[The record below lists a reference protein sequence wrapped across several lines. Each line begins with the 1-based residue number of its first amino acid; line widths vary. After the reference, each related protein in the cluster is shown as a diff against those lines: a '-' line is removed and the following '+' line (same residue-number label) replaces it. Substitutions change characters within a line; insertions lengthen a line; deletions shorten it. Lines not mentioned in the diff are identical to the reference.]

1 MISMLRSIKYCS
13 LVTSMADVQ
22 VMCIVT
28 LTQTDDQQ
36 PAAMT
41 EAVAQARA
49 CSRSVMWLVQMQ
61 GEIADVISS
70 VLAQAVNPNSTELRE
85 AMRATAEEAG
95 ALSSEEVAVWALS
108 KHDVQQRLANRQ
120 AELQGLEQQ
129 AKHALASLPEPAKQR
144 HRAMVKELGEIKQ
157 RRQARL
163 CAVVHGRCASTH
175 VCQHALLGTHRPSC
189 AAFLLRS
196 PPCRKPHLHLVSS
209 GHRASLSSYTCS
221 APRLHS
227 VQSTT
232 TSISAGTGDHADPRA
247 ACAA

>member
-1 MISMLRSIKYCS
+1 
-13 LVTSMADVQ
+13 
-22 VMCIVT
+22 
-28 LTQTDDQQ
+28 
-36 PAAMT
+36 MT

-95 ALSSEEVAVWALS
+95 ALSSEEVVVWALS

-129 AKHALASLPEPAKQR
+129 AKHALASLPEPAKQQ
-144 HRAMVKELGEIKQ
+144 HRAMVKELDEIKQ

-163 CAVVHGRCASTH
+163 CAVVHGRCASTPALMSASTH
-175 VCQHALLGTHRPSC
+175 CLEHADRHARLSYFAPRL
-189 AAFLLRS
+189 AASLICTSFQA
-196 PPCRKPHLHLVSS
+196 
-209 GHRASLSSYTCS
+209 GHRASLSSCTCS
-221 APRLHS
+221 AHRLHS
-227 VQSTT
+227 AQLTT
-232 TSISAGTGDHADPRA
+232 TSNSAGPGDHADP
-247 ACAA
+247 